1 MKGKKRVGV
10 ILLALAMILLVGCEA
25 RREGTN
31 VEDGMNVS
39 IVSVLTFPEKHNEQ
53 QCSIRAVLGAGE
65 TGLILYPSKYDVEEP
80 DHLNGIWLG
89 TYEEVTCISKEEAKA
104 LHGEYVT
111 VTGTIRAKK
120 KGPGDGYNCEM
131 DTITSIT
138 KLKQVNPT
146 PKG

>member
-1 MKGKKRVGV
+1 MKRKRIWIGIC
-10 ILLALAMILLVGCEA
+10 ILLCLMMIGCDGRTKNSRGE
-25 RREGTN
+25 EEN
-31 VEDGMNVS
+31 VVS
-39 IVSVLTFPEKHNEQ
+39 IYALLTYPEKYDNQISTIH
-53 QCSIRAVLGAGE
+53 AVLSAKDGGMV
-65 TGLILYPSKYDVEEP
+65 LYPSEYNVEFDEP
-80 DHLNGIWLG
+80 INGIWLG